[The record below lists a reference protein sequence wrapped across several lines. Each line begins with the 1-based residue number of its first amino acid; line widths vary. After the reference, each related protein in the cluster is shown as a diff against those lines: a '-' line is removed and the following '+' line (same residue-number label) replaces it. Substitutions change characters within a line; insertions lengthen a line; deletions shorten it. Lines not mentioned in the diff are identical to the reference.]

1 VIGRIGERES
11 IRKADLDGRSPF
23 DVDPAFVAEIAVI
36 KERLQKEIGAIRNA
50 QPVSPDGERLGRE

>member
-1 VIGRIGERES
+1 MIGTVRERES

-36 KERLQKEIGAIRNA
+36 KERLKKEIGASADAPELN
-50 QPVSPDGERLGRE
+50 